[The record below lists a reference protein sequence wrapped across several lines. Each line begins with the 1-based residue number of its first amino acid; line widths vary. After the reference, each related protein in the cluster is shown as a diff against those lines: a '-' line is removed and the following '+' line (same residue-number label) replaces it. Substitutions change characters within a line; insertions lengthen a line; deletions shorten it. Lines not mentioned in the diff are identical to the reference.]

1 MLVLGRKLNETI
13 VMTTAQGERIVVE
26 LLQLRADRIR
36 LGIQAPEEVKILR
49 GEMALR
55 EEEEVV

>member
-49 GEMALR
+49 GELALR
-55 EEEEVV
+55 EEEEAA